1 MGNLIE
7 KVDHPEHYNQGIE
20 AIEYIN
26 SWNMGF
32 NEGNIV
38 KYITRYQFK
47 EGLEDLKKAQWYL
60 DNLISQIETSKKS
73 KQLYKKNSPKKSKQL
88 LLEMEKLPTL
98 KKSKQ

>member
-7 KVDHPEHYNQGIE
+7 KVDHLEHYNQGIE